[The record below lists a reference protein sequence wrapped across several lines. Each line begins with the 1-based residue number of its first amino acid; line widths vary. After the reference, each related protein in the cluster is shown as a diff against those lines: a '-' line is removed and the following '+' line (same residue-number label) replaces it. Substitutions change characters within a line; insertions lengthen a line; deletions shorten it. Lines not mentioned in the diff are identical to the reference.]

1 MGLASQQR
9 RSRQVATQISP
20 NLWWNKMSYIR
31 GIPKLISPL
40 TRPLLFAT
48 TRPNVAVRTIS
59 LTKINNTNKD
69 NSVEV
74 VYNDKNAKEGKKKN
88 NVMTGMFQET
98 SSKSKMEVT
107 ETDGVWH
114 IRFTDEFYDQHVDF
128 KIGEEFDYVN
138 KRGWNVK
145 AVVNLENNKM
155 TLFHMDKETGKTLAR
170 TITEFRG
177 DEVFQTSITGEEKLP
192 SSVKTF
198 KR

>member
-31 GIPKLISPL
+31 AIPKLISPL

-59 LTKINNTNKD
+59 LTKINND
-69 NSVEV
+69 NSVEE

-98 SSKSKMEVT
+98 SSKMVVT

-114 IRFTDEFYDQHVDF
+114 IRTTNEFHDTPIEF
-128 KIGEEFDYVN
+128 KFGEEFDYVN
-138 KRGWNVK
+138 HEGWNVK

-170 TITEFRG
+170 TISEFRG
-177 DEVFQTSITGEEKLP
+177 DEVFQTTIVGEEKLP
-192 SSVKTF
+192 FVKTF
-198 KR
+198 KRI